1 MAALF
6 GKKVM
11 QYHRKKSALEANR
24 EAQKAERKIASN
36 AIIKK

>member
-11 QYHRKKSALEANR
+11 QYHRKANAIEANAK
-24 EAQKAERKIASN
+24 AQAAEKKVSSADT
-36 AIIKK
+36 IKK